1 MHRRTESYI
10 LSHIDPGHIIE
21 LRSEARTG
29 PGTHMTTSQ
38 ISSETDKP
46 GKPAQ
51 VNTMESLEIVPS
63 GAAVGAE
70 IRGIDLSMP
79 VPGDVKKAIQQAW
92 HEHLVVLFR
101 GQSIT
106 PEQYL
111 EAAKIFG
118 KPQIGA
124 ARAYYKKAGKKSHMH
139 TLPVPEVSILSN
151 LDENGNPTEKNDGL
165 GSQEVIW
172 HTDNSYI
179 DQPPAGSTLYSVE
192 IPDDGTGKTS
202 FNNQYM
208 AFDDLPDDLRDAVW
222 GKCSKQD
229 ATRNSAGVLRPGVT
243 KPERPEDV
251 PGPMHPLVR
260 KHPET
265 GRNAL
270 YLGRRRIWPSQYIE
284 GYGNDESEALL
295 DRLWAHATQD
305 KYKWTHEWQIG
316 DFLVWDNRCAQH
328 YRDPVNSTQ
337 RRIMWRSQFQGEP
350 VTPAW

>member
-1 MHRRTESYI
+1 MEHAQEMMTK
-10 LSHIDPGHIIE
+10 P
-21 LRSEARTG
+21 EAAVVC
-29 PGTHMTTSQ
+29 
-38 ISSETDKP
+38 
-46 GKPAQ
+46 PA
-51 VNTMESLEIVPS
+51 LEIVPT

-70 IRGIDLSMP
+70 VRGIDLSQP
-79 VPGDVKKAIQQAW
+79 ISDDVAAALHAAW
-92 HEHLVVLFR
+92 LDHIVLLFR
-101 GQSIT
+101 DQTMT

-111 EAAKIFG
+111 RAASVFG
-118 KPQIGA
+118 KPQVGA
-124 ARAYYKKAGKKSHMH
+124 SRAYFENADKLDTMH
-139 TLPVPEVSILSN
+139 TLPVPEITVLSN
-151 LDENGNPTEKNDGL
+151 LDRDGNPVKENDGL
-165 GSQEVIW
+165 GSLEVVW

-208 AFDDLPDDLRDAVW
+208 AFDDLPDDLRDAIW

-251 PGPMHPLVR
+251 PGPMHPLIR

-284 GYGNDESEALL
+284 GYSNEESEALL
-295 DRLWAHATQD
+295 DRLWAHATQE
-305 KYKWTHEWQIG
+305 KYKWTHEWQVG

-328 YRDPVNSTQ
+328 YRDPVNASQ
-337 RRIMWRSQFQGEP
+337 RRVMWRSQFQGEP